1 MNVEQLS
8 EKIAALVFFIAPHI
22 INTAKH
28 PFLFI
33 ETSLITCI
41 NHHRRNNGNRS
52 KEDSLSRPEGYQ

>member
-52 KEDSLSRPEGYQ
+52 